1 MASSVLTSLALAF
14 LVAGFTLFVTAWV
27 LSRRARRYQHGM
39 QALLQLASSS
49 IELLDLPAA
58 AWPVLQ
64 KAGWCRLQWEG
75 NWYGQ
80 PVHGMLGLAATARGM
95 LADAAQV
102 FEVSSGTEAHLQV
115 TLRHHANR
123 GEQRLFAN
131 HLAQVFVL
139 LLETRLRERTG
150 ALSAALA
157 ERARLSLYL
166 QHDMRNLAQWVSW
179 VSTDFVQADSD
190 AGLMTVARRLQ
201 NNAPFALERAQR
213 LTSALG
219 KDRQTGAPRNV
230 ALRSAIEQA
239 ARLAGLEVAID
250 GDATAFIAPELLE
263 RALDNLLGNLA
274 AHWREG
280 LTAPPQVVISL
291 PQVVAGTPGDAR
303 VQVLLVCPLPPEGLD
318 LAPEKLLE
326 PFASGRP
333 GGLGLGLYQA
343 RTCLREAGG
352 ELHATVVH
360 QQLQFALQIPQK
372 CEKVGKSDAYE
383 HRV

>member
-14 LVAGFTLFVTAWV
+14 LVAGLTLFVTAWV
-27 LSRRARRYQHGM
+27 LSRRARRYQQGM

-64 KAGWCRLQWEG
+64 RAGWCHLRWEG

-80 PVHGMLGLAATARGM
+80 PVHGMLGLASTARG
-95 LADAAQV
+95 LHADATQV
-102 FEVSSGTEAHLQV
+102 FEVSSGSEASLQV
-115 TLRHHANR
+115 ALRHHASR

-157 ERARLSLYL
+157 QRARLSLYL

-179 VSTDFVQADSD
+179 VSTDFAQADSD
-190 AGLMTVARRLQ
+190 PVLMAAARRLQ
-201 NNAPFALERAQR
+201 ANAPLALERAQR
-213 LTSALG
+213 LTQALG
-219 KDRQTGAPRNV
+219 KDQPTGAPRAV
-230 ALRSAIEQA
+230 VLRSAIEQA
-239 ARLAGLEVAID
+239 ARLAGLEIEID
-250 GDATAFIAPELLE
+250 GDATAWIAPELLE

-280 LTAPPQVVISL
+280 LSAPPQVLISV
-291 PQVVAGTPGDAR
+291 PAVAVGVRDDAR
-303 VQVLLVCPLPPEGLD
+303 VHILLLCPLPPEGLD
-318 LAPEKLLE
+318 LPPEKLLE

-352 ELHATVVH
+352 ELHATVAH
-360 QQLQFALQIPQK
+360 HQLQFAIQIPQE
-372 CEKVGKSDAYE
+372 CGKVGKSEANE
-383 HRV
+383 LQV